1 MSTLSICMIVRDEE
15 KNIKRCLESI
25 KDVDEIII
33 VDTGSKDKTVS
44 HSLKYTKNV
53 YYKKWTDDFSDARNF
68 AFSLA
73 TKDYIM
79 WLDADEVVE
88 NLKDIYSVIKKL
100 KGKACFL
107 TLKFNDFYT
116 EDISQLRIVPNIKV
130 DHWFENR
137 IHEQLIYTVH
147 KNNIEYAYSNVKIIH
162 FGYTEEKVQ
171 ASLKRNLKL
180 LEKEIVDRPDNV
192 DIRIFLIR
200 TLYELKQ
207 TDRAKEEALYVINN
221 TQDETIKNYFQGM
234 INVMENSNCN
244 WFDPNKDKISIIIRN
259 NGTGYRNDCLDTIKK
274 YTKLNYEI
282 CDHYEDLAGKIVVYM
297 DDNIL
302 VTPEWDIGIVD
313 AFNINIDI
321 SLVSVLKNKGENI
334 VKPLFNFNKETIH
347 ENIENFSKII
357 RMSNKDVCY
366 LIDKVDCNFVAL
378 KREFV
383 DNHYGMLDSTVINTI
398 QKKVIASDVFVY
410 QI

>member
-1 MSTLSICMIVRDEE
+1 
-15 KNIKRCLESI
+15 
-25 KDVDEIII
+25 
-33 VDTGSKDKTVS
+33 
-44 HSLKYTKNV
+44 
-53 YYKKWTDDFSDARNF
+53 
-68 AFSLA
+68 
-73 TKDYIM
+73 
-79 WLDADEVVE
+79 
-88 NLKDIYSVIKKL
+88 
-100 KGKACFL
+100 
-107 TLKFNDFYT
+107 
-116 EDISQLRIVPNIKV
+116 
-130 DHWFENR
+130 
-137 IHEQLIYTVH
+137 
-147 KNNIEYAYSNVKIIH
+147 
-162 FGYTEEKVQ
+162 
-171 ASLKRNLKL
+171 
-180 LEKEIVDRPDNV
+180 
-192 DIRIFLIR
+192 
-200 TLYELKQ
+200 LKQ
-207 TDRAKEEALYVINN
+207 LSKTNFWK
-221 TQDETIKNYFQGM
+221 Q
-234 INVMENSNCN
+234 NSF
-244 WFDPNKDKISIIIRN
+244 WFDGYFVCSTGEASI
-259 NGTGYRNDCLDTIKK
+259 DTIKK